1 MFQEFDEI
9 KNSYFEKQPVQ
20 LNEIKKLFE
29 KYLKME
35 HTKIIKIKK
44 YSGTYMYNIH
54 FMKRYNDVH
63 TKLKFIYMLCI
74 CKA

>member
-20 LNEIKKLFE
+20 LNEIKNLFE

-35 HTKIIKIKK
+35 HTKIIKIK
-44 YSGTYMYNIH
+44 NIV
-54 FMKRYNDVH
+54 VH
-63 TKLKFIYMLCI
+63 TCI
-74 CKA
+74 I

>member
-1 MFQEFDEI
+1 MFQEFAEI

-44 YSGTYMYNIH
+44 I
-54 FMKRYNDVH
+54 
-63 TKLKFIYMLCI
+63 
-74 CKA
+74 